1 MKLSLPTKIAF
12 SLAVPAA
19 ELWAATSKHLY
30 DIAVFNALVSC
41 GLTAII
47 VLHLRLK
54 PGWSDAVGVAAG
66 AGTLALIDFE
76 LLHYILDVFGRLSFA
91 ALASLAALAMRAAWL
106 CGERSTRMRLAF

>member
-54 PGWSDAVGVAAG
+54 PVWSDAVGVAAG

-76 LLHYILDVFGRLSFA
+76 FLHYNFNVFGLLSF
-91 ALASLAALAMRAAWL
+91 LGLPRWASLAPRAGCSSVL
-106 CGERSTRMRLAF
+106 